1 MIRLEDLNIGDKR
14 VFIRADLN
22 VPIKEGRIS
31 NDARIKA
38 SLKTIEKVVE
48 ENCAVTVMSHL
59 GRPKEG
65 EFDKALSLA
74 PVAARLGELLDR
86 SVQLLPEIE
95 DSRSIDNGKIGLL
108 ENVRFLKGE
117 TKNSDELGKRMAA
130 HCDVFVMDAFGSAH
144 RAHAST
150 NSIANHVDQVC
161 AGYLMDSELSALNSA
176 LEAPEKPVFAILGG
190 AKVSSKLMLLER
202 LSEFAENIFV
212 GGGILNT
219 FIAASEFEI
228 GRSLY
233 EENMLETAKNIMA
246 KTTIPIPQD
255 VIVSKAFDEKA
266 TGIVRAVEDIREDEM
281 VMDIGP
287 ETARTWA
294 SRLHEAGTIIWNGPL
309 GVFEFD
315 QFGEGTRE
323 IAEGI
328 AKSDAFSLAGG
339 GDTIAAIDKY
349 EVSEGISYIST
360 GGGAFMEFVEGK
372 KLPGVEILKEHRT

>member
-1 MIRLEDLNIGDKR
+1 MIRLEDLNIGGKR

-266 TGIVRAVEDIREDEM
+266 TGIVRVVEDIREDEM

-328 AKSDAFSLAGG
+328 AKSEAFSLAGG

-372 KLPGVEILKEHRT
+372 KLPGVEILKKHRT

>member
-95 DSRSIDNGKIGLL
+95 DSRFIDNGKIGLL

-294 SRLHEAGTIIWNGPL
+294 LRLHEAGTIIWNGPL

-328 AKSDAFSLAGG
+328 AKSEAFSLAGG

>member
-1 MIRLEDLNIGDKR
+1 MRLEDLNIGGKR

-38 SLKTIEKVVE
+38 SLKTIEKVLE
-48 ENCAVTVMSHL
+48 ENCAVTVISHL

-86 SVQLLPEIE
+86 PVQLLSEIE
-95 DSRSIDNGKIGLL
+95 DSSSIDNGKIGLL

-150 NSIANHVDQVC
+150 NSIAHHVDQVC

-255 VIVSKAFDEKA
+255 VIVSKTFDEKA
-266 TGIVRAVEDIREDEM
+266 TGIVRVVEDIREDEM

-328 AKSDAFSLAGG
+328 AKSGAFSLAGG

>member
-1 MIRLEDLNIGDKR
+1 MIRLEDLNIGGKR

-86 SVQLLPEIE
+86 PVQLLSEIE
-95 DSRSIDNGKIGLL
+95 DSRSIDNGKVGLL

-176 LEAPEKPVFAILGG
+176 LEAPKKPVFAILGG

-233 EENMLETAKNIMA
+233 EQNMLETAKNIMA

-294 SRLHEAGTIIWNGPL
+294 LRLHEAGTIIWNGPL

-328 AKSDAFSLAGG
+328 AKSEAFSLAGG

-372 KLPGVEILKEHRT
+372 KLPGVEILKKHRT

>member
-1 MIRLEDLNIGDKR
+1 MRLDDSNISGKR

-22 VPIKEGRIS
+22 VPIQKSRIS
-31 NDARIKA
+31 NDARIQA
-38 SLKTIEKVVE
+38 SLKTIQKALE

-65 EFDKALSLA
+65 EFDEALSLA
-74 PVAARLGELLDR
+74 PIAVRLGELLGR
-86 SVQLLPEIE
+86 PVRLLSEIE
-95 DSRSIDNGKIGLL
+95 DSSLINNGEIGLL
-108 ENVRFLKGE
+108 ENVRFFEGE
-117 TKNSDELGKRMAA
+117 TKNSDDLGKRMAA

-150 NSIANHVDQVC
+150 NSITNHVDQVC
-161 AGYLMDSELSALNSA
+161 AGYLMDSELMALNRA
-176 LEAPEKPVFAILGG
+176 LEAPRKPVCAILGG
-190 AKVSSKLMLLER
+190 AKVSSKLMLLDR
-202 LSEFAENIFV
+202 LTEFAENIFV

-219 FIAASEFEI
+219 FIAASGFEI
-228 GRSLY
+228 GQSLY
-233 EENMLETAKNIMA
+233 EKNMLGTAKNIMA
-246 KTTIPIPQD
+246 KTIIPIPRD
-255 VIVSKAFDEKA
+255 VIVSKAFNEKA
-266 TGIVRAVEDIREDEM
+266 TGVLRLIEDIREEEM
-281 VMDIGP
+281 IMDIGP

-294 SRLHEAGTIIWNGPL
+294 STLHEAGTIIWNGPI

-328 AKSDAFSLAGG
+328 SMSEAFSLVGG

-349 EVSEGISYIST
+349 GVSDGISYIST

-372 KLPGVEILKEHRT
+372 KLPGVEILKNHRT

>member
-1 MIRLEDLNIGDKR
+1 MIRLEDLNIGGKR

-176 LEAPEKPVFAILGG
+176 LEVPEKPVFAILGG

-255 VIVSKAFDEKA
+255 VIVSKTFDEKA
-266 TGIVRAVEDIREDEM
+266 TGILRVVEDIREDEM

-328 AKSDAFSLAGG
+328 AKSEAFSLAGG

>member
-1 MIRLEDLNIGDKR
+1 MRLEDLNIGGKR

-38 SLKTIEKVVE
+38 SLKTIEKVLE

-86 SVQLLPEIE
+86 PVQLLSEIE
-95 DSRSIDNGKIGLL
+95 DSSSIDNGKVGLL

-150 NSIANHVDQVC
+150 NSIAHHVCQVC

-266 TGIVRAVEDIREDEM
+266 TGIVRGVEDIREDEM

-294 SRLHEAGTIIWNGPL
+294 LRLHEAGTIIWNGPL

-328 AKSDAFSLAGG
+328 AKSEAFSLAGG

-372 KLPGVEILKEHRT
+372 KLPGVEILKEHRA

>member
-1 MIRLEDLNIGDKR
+1 MRLDDSNISGKR

-22 VPIKEGRIS
+22 VPIQKSRIS
-31 NDARIKA
+31 NDARIQA
-38 SLKTIEKVVE
+38 SLKTIQKALE

-65 EFDKALSLA
+65 EFDEALSLA
-74 PVAARLGELLDR
+74 PIAVRLGELLGR
-86 SVQLLPEIE
+86 PVRLLSDIE
-95 DSRSIDNGKIGLL
+95 DSSLINNGEIGLL
-108 ENVRFLKGE
+108 ENVRFFEGE
-117 TKNSDELGKRMAA
+117 TKNSDDLGKRMAA

-150 NSIANHVDQVC
+150 NSITNHVDQVC
-161 AGYLMDSELSALNSA
+161 AGYLMDSELMALNRA
-176 LEAPEKPVFAILGG
+176 LEAPRKPVCAILGG
-190 AKVSSKLMLLER
+190 AKVSSKLMLLDR
-202 LSEFAENIFV
+202 LTEFAENIFV

-219 FIAASEFEI
+219 FIAASGFEI
-228 GRSLY
+228 GQSLY
-233 EENMLETAKNIMA
+233 EKNMLGTAKNIMA
-246 KTTIPIPQD
+246 KTIIPIPRD
-255 VIVSKAFDEKA
+255 VIVSKAFNKKA
-266 TGIVRAVEDIREDEM
+266 TGVLRHIEDIREEEM
-281 VMDIGP
+281 IMDIGP

-294 SRLHEAGTIIWNGPL
+294 STLHEAGTIIWNGPI

-328 AKSDAFSLAGG
+328 SMSEAFSLAGG

-349 EVSEGISYIST
+349 GVSDGISYIST

-372 KLPGVEILKEHRT
+372 KLPGVEILKNHRT

>member
-1 MIRLEDLNIGDKR
+1 MRLEDLNIGGKR

-22 VPIKEGRIS
+22 VPIKEGLIS

-38 SLKTIEKVVE
+38 SVKTIEKALE

-86 SVQLLPEIE
+86 PVQLLSEIE
-95 DSRSIDNGKIGLL
+95 DSSSIDNGKVGLL

-117 TKNSDELGKRMAA
+117 TKNSDALGKRMAA
-130 HCDVFVMDAFGSAH
+130 HRDVFVMDAFGSAH

-150 NSIANHVDQVC
+150 NSIAHHVGQVC

-266 TGIVRAVEDIREDEM
+266 TGIIRAVEDIREDEM
-281 VMDIGP
+281 VMDVGP

-328 AKSDAFSLAGG
+328 AKSEAFSLAGG

-360 GGGAFMEFVEGK
+360 GGGDFMEFVEGK
-372 KLPGVEILKEHRT
+372 KLPGVEILKKHRT

>member
-1 MIRLEDLNIGDKR
+1 MRLEDLNIGGKR

-74 PVAARLGELLDR
+74 PVAVRLGELLDR
-86 SVQLLPEIE
+86 PVHLLSEIE
-95 DSRSIDNGKIGLL
+95 DSSSTENGKIGLL

-117 TKNSDELGKRMAA
+117 TENSDELGKRMAA

-266 TGIVRAVEDIREDEM
+266 TGIVRVVEDIREDEM

-328 AKSDAFSLAGG
+328 AKSEAFSLAGG

>member
-1 MIRLEDLNIGDKR
+1 
-14 VFIRADLN
+14 
-22 VPIKEGRIS
+22 
-31 NDARIKA
+31 
-38 SLKTIEKVVE
+38 
-48 ENCAVTVMSHL
+48 
-59 GRPKEG
+59 
-65 EFDKALSLA
+65 
-74 PVAARLGELLDR
+74 
-86 SVQLLPEIE
+86 
-95 DSRSIDNGKIGLL
+95 
-108 ENVRFLKGE
+108 
-117 TKNSDELGKRMAA
+117 
-130 HCDVFVMDAFGSAH
+130 
-144 RAHAST
+144 
-150 NSIANHVDQVC
+150 
-161 AGYLMDSELSALNSA
+161 MDSELSALNSA
-176 LEAPEKPVFAILGG
+176 LEAPQKPVFAILGG

-266 TGIVRAVEDIREDEM
+266 TGIIRAVEDIREDEM
-281 VMDIGP
+281 VMDVGP

-328 AKSDAFSLAGG
+328 AKSEAFSLAGG

-349 EVSEGISYIST
+349 EVSEGISLSLIHISEPT
-360 GGGAFMEFVEGK
+360 R
-372 KLPGVEILKEHRT
+372 PY

>member
-1 MIRLEDLNIGDKR
+1 MRLDDSNISGKR

-22 VPIKEGRIS
+22 VPIQKSRIS
-31 NDARIKA
+31 NDARIQA
-38 SLKTIEKVVE
+38 SLKTIQKALE

-65 EFDKALSLA
+65 EFDEALSLA
-74 PVAARLGELLDR
+74 PIAVRLGELLGR
-86 SVQLLPEIE
+86 PVRLLSEIE
-95 DSRSIDNGKIGLL
+95 DSSLINNGEIGLL
-108 ENVRFLKGE
+108 ENVRFFEGE
-117 TKNSDELGKRMAA
+117 TKNSDDLGKRMAA

-150 NSIANHVDQVC
+150 NSITNHVDQVC
-161 AGYLMDSELSALNSA
+161 AGYLMDSELMALNRA
-176 LEAPEKPVFAILGG
+176 LEAPRKPVCAILGG
-190 AKVSSKLMLLER
+190 AKVSSKLMLLDR
-202 LSEFAENIFV
+202 LTEFAENIFV

-219 FIAASEFEI
+219 FIAASGFEI
-228 GRSLY
+228 GQSLY
-233 EENMLETAKNIMA
+233 EKNMLGTAKNIMA
-246 KTTIPIPQD
+246 KTIIPIPRD
-255 VIVSKAFDEKA
+255 VIVSKAFNEKA
-266 TGIVRAVEDIREDEM
+266 TGVLRHIEDIREEEM
-281 VMDIGP
+281 IMDIGP

-294 SRLHEAGTIIWNGPL
+294 STLHEAGTIIWNGPI

-328 AKSDAFSLAGG
+328 SMSEAFSLAGG

-349 EVSEGISYIST
+349 GVSDGISYIST

-372 KLPGVEILKEHRT
+372 KLPGVEILKNHRT

>member
-1 MIRLEDLNIGDKR
+1 MRLEDLNIGGKR

-38 SLKTIEKVVE
+38 SLKTIEKALE
-48 ENCAVTVMSHL
+48 ENCAVIVMSHL

-65 EFDKALSLA
+65 AFDKALSLA

-86 SVQLLPEIE
+86 PVQLLSEIE
-95 DSRSIDNGKIGLL
+95 DSSSINNGDVGLL
-108 ENVRFLKGE
+108 ENVRFLEGE
-117 TKNSDELGKRMAA
+117 TNNSDALGKRMAA

-150 NSIANHVDQVC
+150 NSIVNHVDQVC

-266 TGIVRAVEDIREDEM
+266 TGIVRGVEDIREDEM

-287 ETARTWA
+287 ETARNWA

-328 AKSDAFSLAGG
+328 ARSDAFSLAGG

>member
-1 MIRLEDLNIGDKR
+1 MRLDDSNISGKR

-22 VPIKEGRIS
+22 VPIQENRIS
-31 NDARIKA
+31 NDTRIQA
-38 SLKTIEKVVE
+38 SLKTIQKALE

-65 EFDKALSLA
+65 EFDEALSLA
-74 PVAARLGELLDR
+74 PIAVRLAELLGR
-86 SVQLLPEIE
+86 PVRLLSEIE
-95 DSRSIDNGKIGLL
+95 DSSLINNGEIGLL
-108 ENVRFLKGE
+108 ENVRFLEGE
-117 TKNSDELGKRMAA
+117 TKNSDDLGRKMAA

-161 AGYLMDSELSALNSA
+161 AGYLMDSELTALNRV
-176 LEAPEKPVFAILGG
+176 LEAPRKPVFAILGG
-190 AKVSSKLMLLER
+190 AKVSSKLMLLDR
-202 LSEFAENIFV
+202 LTDFAENVFV

-219 FIAASEFEI
+219 FIAAAGFEI
-228 GRSLY
+228 GQSLY
-233 EENMLETAKNIMA
+233 EEDMLDTAKNIMA
-246 KTTIPIPQD
+246 KTVIPIPRD

-266 TGIVRAVEDIREDEM
+266 RGVLRLVEDIREEEM

-294 SRLHEAGTIIWNGPL
+294 PRLREAGTIIWNGPI

-328 AKSDAFSLAGG
+328 SRSEAFSLAGG

-349 EVSEGISYIST
+349 GVFDGISYIST

-372 KLPGVEILKEHRT
+372 KLPGVEILKHHRT

>member
-1 MIRLEDLNIGDKR
+1 MIRLEDLNIGGKR

-74 PVAARLGELLDR
+74 PVAVRLGELLDR
-86 SVQLLPEIE
+86 PVHLLSEIE
-95 DSRSIDNGKIGLL
+95 DSSSTENGKIGLL

-117 TKNSDELGKRMAA
+117 TENSDELGKRMAA

-150 NSIANHVDQVC
+150 NSIANHVDQIC

-176 LEAPEKPVFAILGG
+176 LEAPKKPVFAILGG

-255 VIVSKAFDEKA
+255 VIVSKTFDEKA
-266 TGIVRAVEDIREDEM
+266 TGIVRVVEDIREDEM

-328 AKSDAFSLAGG
+328 AKSEAFSLAGG

-372 KLPGVEILKEHRT
+372 KLPGVEILKKHRT

>member
-1 MIRLEDLNIGDKR
+1 MRLEDLNIGGKR

-38 SLKTIEKVVE
+38 SVKTIEKALE

-233 EENMLETAKNIMA
+233 EENMLGTAKNIMA

-266 TGIVRAVEDIREDEM
+266 TGIVRALEDIREDEM
-281 VMDIGP
+281 VMDVGP

-294 SRLHEAGTIIWNGPL
+294 SRLHEAATIIWNGPL

-328 AKSDAFSLAGG
+328 AKSEAFSLAGG

>member
-1 MIRLEDLNIGDKR
+1 MRLDDSNISGKR

-22 VPIKEGRIS
+22 VPIQENRIS
-31 NDARIKA
+31 NDTRIQA
-38 SLKTIEKVVE
+38 SLKTIQKALE

-65 EFDKALSLA
+65 EFDEALSLA
-74 PVAARLGELLDR
+74 PISVRLGELLGTPVR
-86 SVQLLPEIE
+86 LLSEIE
-95 DSRSIDNGKIGLL
+95 DSSLVNNGEIGLL
-108 ENVRFLKGE
+108 ENVRFLEGE
-117 TKNSDELGKRMAA
+117 TKNSDDLGKRMAA

-161 AGYLMDSELSALNSA
+161 AGYLMDSELTALNRA
-176 LEAPEKPVFAILGG
+176 LEAPRKPVFAILGG
-190 AKVSSKLMLLER
+190 AKVSSKLMLLDR
-202 LSEFAENIFV
+202 LTEFAENIFV

-219 FIAASEFEI
+219 FIAASGFEI
-228 GRSLY
+228 GQSLY
-233 EENMLETAKNIMA
+233 EKNMLGTAKNIMA
-246 KTTIPIPQD
+246 KTIIPIPRD

-266 TGIVRAVEDIREDEM
+266 RGVLRLIEDIREEEM
-281 VMDIGP
+281 IMDIGP

-294 SRLHEAGTIIWNGPL
+294 STLREAGTIIWNGPI

-328 AKSDAFSLAGG
+328 SMSEAFSLAGG

-349 EVSEGISYIST
+349 GVSDGISYIST

-372 KLPGVEILKEHRT
+372 KLPGVEILKNHRT

>member
-1 MIRLEDLNIGDKR
+1 MRLDDSNISGKR

-22 VPIKEGRIS
+22 VPIQKSRIS
-31 NDARIKA
+31 NDARIQA
-38 SLKTIEKVVE
+38 SLKTIQKALE

-65 EFDKALSLA
+65 EFDEALSLA
-74 PVAARLGELLDR
+74 PIAVRLGELLGR
-86 SVQLLPEIE
+86 PVRLLSEIE
-95 DSRSIDNGKIGLL
+95 DSSLINNGEIGLL
-108 ENVRFLKGE
+108 ENVRFFEGE
-117 TKNSDELGKRMAA
+117 TKNSDDLGKRMAA

-150 NSIANHVDQVC
+150 NSITNHVDQVC
-161 AGYLMDSELSALNSA
+161 AGYLMDSELMALNRA
-176 LEAPEKPVFAILGG
+176 LEAPRKPVCAILGG
-190 AKVSSKLMLLER
+190 AKVSSKLMLLDR
-202 LSEFAENIFV
+202 LTEFAENIFV

-219 FIAASEFEI
+219 FIAASGFEI
-228 GRSLY
+228 GQSLY
-233 EENMLETAKNIMA
+233 EKNMLGTAKNIMA
-246 KTTIPIPQD
+246 KTIIPIPRD
-255 VIVSKAFDEKA
+255 VIVSKAFNEKA
-266 TGIVRAVEDIREDEM
+266 TGVLRLIEDIREEEM
-281 VMDIGP
+281 IMDIGP

-294 SRLHEAGTIIWNGPL
+294 STLHEAGTIIWNGPI

-328 AKSDAFSLAGG
+328 SMSEAFSLAGG

-349 EVSEGISYIST
+349 GVSDGISYIST

-372 KLPGVEILKEHRT
+372 KLPGVEILKNHRT

>member
-1 MIRLEDLNIGDKR
+1 MGLDEANISGKR

-22 VPIKEGRIS
+22 VPMHEGRIS

-38 SLKTIEKVVE
+38 SLKTIEKALE

-65 EFDKALSLA
+65 EFDKEFSLA
-74 PVAARLGELLDR
+74 PIATRLGELLAR
-86 SVQLLPEIE
+86 PVRLLPELE
-95 DSRSIDNGKIGLL
+95 DSSSIDNGDIGLL
-108 ENVRFLKGE
+108 ENVRFLEGE

-144 RAHAST
+144 RSHAST
-150 NSIANHVDQVC
+150 NSIANHVDEVY
-161 AGYLMDSELSALNSA
+161 AGYLMDSELVALNSA
-176 LEAPEKPVFAILGG
+176 LEAPRKPVFAILGG
-190 AKVSSKLMLLER
+190 AKVSSKLTLLGR

-219 FIAASEFEI
+219 FIAAAGFEI
-228 GRSLY
+228 GQSLY
-233 EENMLETAKNIMA
+233 EEDMLDTAKNIMA
-246 KTTIPIPQD
+246 QTTIPIPQD
-255 VIVSKAFDEKA
+255 VIVSKSFDVKA
-266 TGIVRAVEDIREDEM
+266 TGILRLLEDIREEEM
-281 VMDIGP
+281 IMDVGP
-287 ETARTWA
+287 ETARSWA
-294 SRLHEAGTIIWNGPL
+294 SALSKAGTIIWNGPL

-328 AKSDAFSLAGG
+328 SRSEAFSLAGG

-349 EVSEGISYIST
+349 GVSGGISYIST

-372 KLPGVEILKEHRT
+372 QLPGVEILQDH

>member
-1 MIRLEDLNIGDKR
+1 MRLEDLNIGGKR

-38 SLKTIEKVVE
+38 SLKTIEKALE
-48 ENCAVTVMSHL
+48 ENCAVIVMSHL

-65 EFDKALSLA
+65 AFDKALSLA

-86 SVQLLPEIE
+86 PVQLLSEIE
-95 DSRSIDNGKIGLL
+95 DSSSINNGDVGLL
-108 ENVRFLKGE
+108 ENVRFLEGE
-117 TKNSDELGKRMAA
+117 TNNSDELGKRMASN
-130 HCDVFVMDAFGSAH
+130 CDVFVMDAFGSAH

-150 NSIANHVDQVC
+150 NSIANHVDQVF

-266 TGIVRAVEDIREDEM
+266 TGIVRGVEDIREDEM

-287 ETARTWA
+287 ETARNWA

-328 AKSDAFSLAGG
+328 ARSDAFSLAGG

>member
-1 MIRLEDLNIGDKR
+1 MRLEDLNIGGKR

-38 SLKTIEKVVE
+38 SLKTIEKALE
-48 ENCAVTVMSHL
+48 ENCAVIVMSHL

-65 EFDKALSLA
+65 AFDKALSLA

-86 SVQLLPEIE
+86 PVQLLSEIE
-95 DSRSIDNGKIGLL
+95 DSSLIDNGDVGLL
-108 ENVRFLKGE
+108 ENIRFLEGE
-117 TKNSDELGKRMAA
+117 TNNSDALGKRMAA

-255 VIVSKAFDEKA
+255 FIVSKAFDEKA
-266 TGIVRAVEDIREDEM
+266 TGIVRGVEDIREDEM

-287 ETARTWA
+287 ETARNWA

-328 AKSDAFSLAGG
+328 ARSDAFSLAGG